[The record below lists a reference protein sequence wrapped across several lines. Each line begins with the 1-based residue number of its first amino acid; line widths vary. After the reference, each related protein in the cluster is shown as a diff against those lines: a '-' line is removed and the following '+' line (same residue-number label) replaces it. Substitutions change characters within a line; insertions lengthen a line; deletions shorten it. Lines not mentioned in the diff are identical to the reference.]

1 MTENAI
7 VHFDIS
13 GPEEDGLR
21 LFYGELLGWK
31 VDPQGPGYALV
42 DTPGGLRGSLIE
54 AESAQV
60 TIGVGVPDL
69 EKALRESERLG
80 GTVVMPATDNGW
92 VVKGQV
98 RDPGGNLLTL
108 IQQSKQD

>member
-1 MTENAI
+1 MTDNAI

-13 GPEEDGLR
+13 GPEEDALR
-21 LFYGELLGWK
+21 SFYAELLGWK

-54 AESAQV
+54 AEAAQV

-69 EKALRESERLG
+69 NKALGDAERLG
-80 GTVVMPATDNGW
+80 GTTVMSATDNGW
-92 VVKGQV
+92 VLKGQV
-98 RDPGGNLLTL
+98 RDPSGNL
-108 IQQSKQD
+108 

>member
-1 MTENAI
+1 M
-7 VHFDIS
+7 
-13 GPEEDGLR
+13 
-21 LFYGELLGWK
+21 GWK